1 MGVLVST
8 MCFFN
13 SAIPF
18 VITLLHAPT
27 TADSAIWTR
36 HMAGVLKISRLDDGV
51 ETLDSYGTG
60 ALGSLGSSVTS
71 CKKSVTLFKIKYAC
85 SK

>member
-8 MCFFN
+8 MCFLN

-18 VITLLHAPT
+18 VVTLFMVPPLLIVL
-27 TADSAIWTR
+27 SELG
-36 HMAGVLKISRLDDGV
+36 MAGVLKISRLDDGV

>member
-8 MCFFN
+8 MCFLN

-18 VITLLHAPT
+18 VITLFTVPPLLIVLSELGT
-27 TADSAIWTR
+27 
-36 HMAGVLKISRLDDGV
+36 AGVLKISRLDDGV

>member
-18 VITLLHAPT
+18 VITLFTVPPLLIVLSELGT
-27 TADSAIWTR
+27 
-36 HMAGVLKISRLDDGV
+36 AGVLKISRLDDGV

>member
-8 MCFFN
+8 MCFLD
-13 SAIPF
+13 SSIPF
-18 VITLLHAPT
+18 VLTLFMVPPLLIVLPEQGT
-27 TADSAIWTR
+27 V
-36 HMAGVLKISRLDDGV
+36 GVLKSSRLDDGV